1 MARVHD
7 WSLLEADLRRR
18 LGNAVRFDEAHRAT
32 YSADA
37 SLYRQ
42 VPIGVVVPRSMEDF
56 IAGVKICRQHE
67 APILIRGGGTSMSGQ
82 TVNVAVVFDL
92 SAFCNQILELNQI
105 GRATCRE
112 RVCKYV

>member
-56 IAGVKICRQHE
+56 IAGVKFCRQHE
-67 APILIRGGGTSMSGQ
+67 APILIRGGGTSMRSEEHTSELQ
-82 TVNVAVVFDL
+82 SLMAHIVCRL
-92 SAFCNQILELNQI
+92 LLE
-105 GRATCRE
+105 
-112 RVCKYV
+112 K